1 MSPEPKVCGM
11 VGIAFSPLL
20 GDVVMSR
27 LMGFDYKK
35 IPSINNGFGLTNYT
49 LNNEVIP
56 DNISV
61 GSNNPNW
68 NKKLGNINK
77 NDCFAFNAAF
87 GWENHIELD

>member
-1 MSPEPKVCGM
+1 
-11 VGIAFSPLL
+11 
-20 GDVVMSR
+20 
-27 LMGFDYKK
+27 GFDYKK